1 MGRLCNT
8 CSIHPTGRFDPLT
21 AVKSWDAG
29 LSCQKTGT
37 DVNPTCRAFCQRDDV
52 TFEKIAKTLA
62 NWQINRTKRN
72 KTKQKTI
79 KNTQKQT
86 DRQTDRQKG
95 RQTERQTDRWT
106 DKQTNKIHSTLLDGN
121 TCDLQCKALERLFV
135 DPPPRAVAHVVQGQH
150 WVVCPSLH
158 DDHPGMEITWLWM
171 GTNLSSSG
179 VH

>member
-8 CSIHPTGRFDPLT
+8 CSIHPTSRLDPLT
-21 AVKSWDAG
+21 AVKSWDAA

-37 DVNPTCRAFCQRDDV
+37 DVNPTCRDVCQRDDV
-52 TFEKIAKTLA
+52 TFKK
-62 NWQINRTKRN
+62 NWKNTCKLTN
-72 KTKQKTI
+72 KQNETKQNKAKK
-79 KNTQKQT
+79 KNTETDWQTDRQKDREK
-86 DRQTDRQKG
+86 DRQTDRQ
-95 RQTERQTDRWT
+95 TN
-106 DKQTNKIHSTLLDGN
+106 KQTNKIHSTLLDGN

-171 GTNLSSSG
+171 GTNLWSNG